1 MARFVIAAD
10 CGTTSVRS
18 LAFDAD
24 TGAHQVCSSEP
35 VSLSHP
41 RPTWV
46 EIDPEE
52 IAQATVR
59 AVRAAFEWV
68 DDEGGEA
75 VALGLTNMRESAFAW
90 QRSTQQ
96 PVHAGVM
103 WMSQQSEPIVE
114 KWREADLEDL
124 IRDRTG
130 LGNHSFFFGSKVA
143 WLLDT
148 EPEVRE
154 LAEQGDL
161 AVGTLESWLLYRLT
175 GGAVHATEPSNAS
188 RYQFMDLKTLTWD
201 DELCERLGVPRAALP
216 EIRPSEHEFGT
227 TDTDVCGRAVPISGI
242 LADQQSSLFGHGCE
256 DRGDVKATF
265 GTSGVVALN
274 TGAQPVLR
282 DGLLACVGWEDDA
295 GNTCYEIEGSAFHSG
310 YTVGWL
316 KERFGEAAD
325 APSPGRSARDP
336 EDRVYVLP
344 SFSELGAPRFPSRRG
359 AVVTGLGMDTSPAE
373 VVAAACEAMAFQAY
387 DLFAAMGDVS
397 DGTTEV
403 VVDGGGAANDEL
415 CQLLADL
422 FDCDVVRPTNSELT
436 SAGAAKAALRGI
448 GEQAD
453 RYFGQDR
460 SRAERISPGE
470 DRSYAQGG
478 YGEWVRLIETVLQR

>member
-1 MARFVIAAD
+1 MARYVIAAD

-24 TGAHQVCSSEP
+24 TGRQQVCSSEP

-41 RPTWV
+41 RPGWV

-52 IAQATVR
+52 IAQATIR
-59 AVRAAFEWV
+59 AVRAAFDWV
-68 DDEGGEA
+68 GGENGTA
-75 VALGLTNMRESAFAW
+75 LALGLTNMRESAFTW
-90 QRSTQQ
+90 RRSTQQ
-96 PVHAGVM
+96 PVYPGIM

-114 KWREADLEDL
+114 KWRAAGLEEL
-124 IRDRTG
+124 IASRTG
-130 LGNHSFFFGSKVA
+130 LSNHSFFFGSKLA

-148 EPEVRE
+148 DSEARG

-161 AVGTLESWLLYRLT
+161 AAGTLESWLLYRLT
-175 GGAVHATEPSNAS
+175 GGAVHATDVSNGS
-188 RYQFMDLKTLTWD
+188 RYQFMDLKTRTWD
-201 DELCERLGVPRAALP
+201 DELCEKLGVPRAALP
-216 EIRPSEHEFGT
+216 EIHPSEHRFGT
-227 TDTDVCGRAVPISGI
+227 TDADVCGRAVPITGI
-242 LADQQSSLFGHGCE
+242 LADQQASLFGHGCE

-274 TGAQPVLR
+274 TGSEPVLR
-282 DGLLACVGWEDDA
+282 DGLIACVGWEDGD
-295 GNTCYEIEGSAFHSG
+295 GNSCYEIEGSAFHSG

-316 KERFGEAAD
+316 KERFGDAA
-325 APSPGRSARDP
+325 AGSPPGRSGRDP
-336 EDRVYVLP
+336 ADRVYVLP
-344 SFSELGAPRFPSRRG
+344 SFSELGAPRWPTRRG
-359 AVVTGLGMDTSPAE
+359 AVITGLGMDTDPAQ

-387 DLFAAMGDVS
+387 DLYAAMGDVGE
-397 DGTTEV
+397 GTSELA
-403 VVDGGGAANDEL
+403 VDGGGAGNDEI

-460 SRAERISPGE
+460 DRAQRFSPGE
-470 DRSYAQGG
+470 DASYAHGG
-478 YGEWVRLIETVLQR
+478 YEEWVRLIETVLR